1 MAAAGASSAF
11 LRAHNAIY
19 VSSYYYMRTHIAA
32 AGPFSAILELIL
44 LYMYPHTT
52 I

>member
-1 MAAAGASSAF
+1 MRAHMAAAGA
-11 LRAHNAIY
+11 
-19 VSSYYYMRTHIAA
+19 
-32 AGPFSAILELIL
+32 FSAILELIL